1 MTPALQFQA
10 PPGAQTVTS
19 LTARIRR
26 SLEKEFPDVKV
37 AGEISNVKLAAS
49 GHWYFTL
56 KDERAEIRCVCFRQ
70 DALYLRTKPQH
81 GLAVIARGR
90 VSVYPKRGEYQLKVD
105 ALTPQGAGALQ
116 QEFERLKARLAAEG
130 LFDESRKRP
139 LPAMPLRIGVVTSPS
154 GAVIADILRTLERR
168 FAGLHV
174 RLFPVRVQGSGAAR
188 EIVAGVR
195 YFSDRPWAE
204 VVIVGRGGGSLE
216 ELWPFNEEI
225 VARAIAASKVPVVSA
240 VGHETD
246 FTMADFAA
254 DLRAATPSVAAERV
268 VPESDA
274 VLEQFRSLESQAAR
288 ALELRLQRLQ
298 TRVLQAGLERAA
310 RSVRSRT
317 DDAWQ
322 AADTAAAGLRVSVAE
337 ILAGCGSRLQGLERK
352 LSRLDLRVRLVRRE
366 RRLDDL
372 AQRQGVAL
380 RAVVER
386 TKHSADTAAA
396 GLRVSVGEILDR
408 CGSRLEGLE
417 RRLSQLDLRVRLV
430 RRERRLDD
438 LTQRQAVALRA
449 AVERRKAGLE
459 SASRSLAA
467 LSPLAILE
475 RGYAIVTSQSGT
487 PVTDCDQV
495 EVDDRL
501 AARLHRGKLTVRVEG
516 SAPPDPESTARSFHG
531 ESPDRRDL

>member
-10 PPGAQTVTS
+10 LPGAQTVSS

-26 SLEKEFPDVKV
+26 SLEQEFPDVKV
-37 AGEISNVKLAAS
+37 AGEVSNVKLAPS

-56 KDERAEIRCVCFRQ
+56 KDERAEISCVCFRQ

-90 VSVYPKRGEYQLKVD
+90 VSVYPKRGQYQLKVD

-130 LFDESRKRP
+130 LFDEGRKRP
-139 LPAMPLRIGVVTSPS
+139 LPLMPLRIGVVTSPA

-174 RLFPVRVQGSGAAR
+174 RLFPVRVQGDRAAR

-195 YFSDRPWAE
+195 FFSAHPWAE

-225 VARAIAASKVPVVSA
+225 VARAIAASQVPIVSA

-268 VPESDA
+268 VPESEA
-274 VLEQFRSLESQAAR
+274 VLEQFQSLETQGAR
-288 ALELRLQRLQ
+288 ALELRLQRLK

-310 RSVRSRT
+310 RSVRSRA

-322 AADTAAAGLRVSVAE
+322 AADAAAAGLRASMAE
-337 ILAGCGSRLQGLERK
+337 
-352 LSRLDLRVRLVRRE
+352 
-366 RRLDDL
+366 
-372 AQRQGVAL
+372 
-380 RAVVER
+380 
-386 TKHSADTAAA
+386 T
-396 GLRVSVGEILDR
+396 LDR
-408 CGSRLEGLE
+408 RGGRLEGLE
-417 RRLSQLDLRVRLV
+417 RKLSQLDLRVRLV
-430 RRERRLDD
+430 RREQRLADLARR
-438 LTQRQAVALRA
+438 QGVALRA
-449 AVERRKAGLE
+449 ALERRKARLE

-475 RGYAIVTSQSGT
+475 RGYAIVTSPSGT
-487 PVTDCDQV
+487 PVTDCDQI
-495 EVDDRL
+495 EIDDRL
-501 AARLHRGKLTVRVEG
+501 VARLHRGKLTVRVEG
-516 SAPPDPESTARSFHG
+516 AEPPVPESTPRSSQS
-531 ESPDRRDL
+531 ELPDSADV

>member
-10 PPGAQTVTS
+10 LPGAQTVSS
-19 LTARIRR
+19 LTARIKR
-26 SLEKEFPDVKV
+26 SLEQEFPDVKV
-37 AGEISNVKLAAS
+37 AGEVSNAKLAPS

-56 KDERAEIRCVCFRQ
+56 KDERAEISCVCFRQ
-70 DALYLRTKPQH
+70 DALYLRTKPRH

-90 VSVYPKRGEYQLKVD
+90 VSVFPKRGQYQLKVD

-130 LFDESRKRP
+130 LFDEDRKRP
-139 LPAMPLRIGVVTSPS
+139 LPAMPLRIGVVTSPA

-174 RLFPVRVQGSGAAR
+174 RLFPVRVQGHAAAR
-188 EIVAGVR
+188 EIAAGVR
-195 YFSDRPWAE
+195 FFSDRPWAE

-225 VARAIAASKVPVVSA
+225 VARAIAASRVPIVSA

-268 VPESDA
+268 VPESEA
-274 VLEQFRSLESQAAR
+274 VLEQFQVLEAQAAR

-322 AADTAAAGLRVSVAE
+322 AADTAAAGLRTAMAE
-337 ILAGCGSRLQGLERK
+337 VLGGL
-352 LSRLDLRVRLVRRE
+352 
-366 RRLDDL
+366 
-372 AQRQGVAL
+372 G
-380 RAVVER
+380 
-386 TKHSADTAAA
+386 
-396 GLRVSVGEILDR
+396 G
-408 CGSRLEGLE
+408 RLEGLE
-417 RRLSQLDLRVRLV
+417 RKLSQLDLRVRLV
-430 RRERRLDD
+430 RREQRLGDLARR
-438 LTQRQAVALRA
+438 QEVALRA
-449 AVERRKAGLE
+449 ALEQRKAGLE
-459 SASRSLAA
+459 SASRSIAA

-475 RGYAIVTSQSGT
+475 RGYAIVTSESGT
-487 PVTDCDQV
+487 PVTDCEQV
-495 EVDDRL
+495 EIDDRL

-516 SAPPDPESTARSFHG
+516 SEPSGPESTA
-531 ESPDRRDL
+531 

>member
-10 PPGAQTVTS
+10 VPGTLTVSS

-26 SLEKEFPDVKV
+26 SLEQEFPDVKV
-37 AGEISNVKLAAS
+37 AGEISNAKLAPS

-56 KDERAEIRCVCFRQ
+56 KDERSEIRCVCFRQ
-70 DALYLRTKPQH
+70 DALYLRTKPKH

-90 VSVYPKRGEYQLKVD
+90 VRVYPKRGEYQLKVD

-130 LFDESRKRP
+130 LFDEDRKRP
-139 LPAMPLRIGVVTSPS
+139 LPAMPLRIGVVTSPA

-174 RLFPVRVQGSGAAR
+174 RLFPVRVQGDGAAR
-188 EIVAGVR
+188 EIAAGVR
-195 YFSDRPWAE
+195 FFSDRPWAE

-225 VARAIAASKVPVVSA
+225 VARAIAASNVPVVSA

-254 DLRAATPSVAAERV
+254 DLRAATPSVAAERA
-268 VPESDA
+268 VPESAA
-274 VLEQFRSLESQAAR
+274 VLKQFQSQETQAAR
-288 ALELRLQRLQ
+288 ALELRLQRLK

-310 RSVRSRT
+310 RSVRSRA

-322 AADTAAAGLRVSVAE
+322 AADAAETGLRTSMAE
-337 ILAGCGSRLQGLERK
+337 VLDKLGSRLDGLERK
-352 LSRLDLRVRLVRRE
+352 
-366 RRLDDL
+366 
-372 AQRQGVAL
+372 
-380 RAVVER
+380 
-386 TKHSADTAAA
+386 
-396 GLRVSVGEILDR
+396 
-408 CGSRLEGLE
+408 
-417 RRLSQLDLRVRLV
+417 LSQLDLRVRLV
-430 RRERRLDD
+430 RREQHLDD
-438 LTQRQAVALRA
+438 LAHRLEVALRA
-449 AVERRKAGLE
+449 SLEHRRTCLESTSRDLAAMTEILDRLGGHLDGLE
-459 SASRSLAA
+459 RKLSQLDLQVRLVRREQHLDDLARRREVALRAILEGRRARLEAASRSLAA

-495 EVDDRL
+495 EIDERL
-501 AARLHRGKLTVRVEG
+501 AARLHRGKLIVRVEG
-516 SAPPDPESTARSFHG
+516 SEPSEPESTG
-531 ESPDRRDL
+531 

>member
-10 PPGAQTVTS
+10 LPGAQTVSS
-19 LTARIRR
+19 LTARIKR
-26 SLEKEFPDVKV
+26 SLEQEFPDVKV
-37 AGEISNVKLAAS
+37 AGEVSNAKLAPS

-56 KDERAEIRCVCFRQ
+56 KDERAEISCVCFRQ
-70 DALYLRTKPQH
+70 DALYLRTKPRH

-90 VSVYPKRGEYQLKVD
+90 VSVFPKRGQYQLKVD

-130 LFDESRKRP
+130 LFDEDRKRP
-139 LPAMPLRIGVVTSPS
+139 LPAMPLRIGVVTSPA

-174 RLFPVRVQGSGAAR
+174 RLFPVRVQGHAAAR
-188 EIVAGVR
+188 EIAAGVR
-195 YFSDRPWAE
+195 FFSDRPWAE

-225 VARAIAASKVPVVSA
+225 VARAIAASKVPIVSA

-268 VPESDA
+268 VPESEA
-274 VLEQFRSLESQAAR
+274 VLEQFQVLEAQAAR

-322 AADTAAAGLRVSVAE
+322 AADTAAAGLRTAMAE
-337 ILAGCGSRLQGLERK
+337 VLGGL
-352 LSRLDLRVRLVRRE
+352 
-366 RRLDDL
+366 
-372 AQRQGVAL
+372 G
-380 RAVVER
+380 
-386 TKHSADTAAA
+386 
-396 GLRVSVGEILDR
+396 G
-408 CGSRLEGLE
+408 RLEGLE
-417 RRLSQLDLRVRLV
+417 RKLSQLDLRVRLV
-430 RRERRLDD
+430 RREQRLGDLARR
-438 LTQRQAVALRA
+438 QEVALRA
-449 AVERRKAGLE
+449 ALEQRKAGLE
-459 SASRSLAA
+459 SASRSIAA

-475 RGYAIVTSQSGT
+475 RGYAIVTSESGT
-487 PVTDCDQV
+487 PVTDCEQV
-495 EVDDRL
+495 EIDDRL

-516 SAPPDPESTARSFHG
+516 SEPSGPESTA
-531 ESPDRRDL
+531 